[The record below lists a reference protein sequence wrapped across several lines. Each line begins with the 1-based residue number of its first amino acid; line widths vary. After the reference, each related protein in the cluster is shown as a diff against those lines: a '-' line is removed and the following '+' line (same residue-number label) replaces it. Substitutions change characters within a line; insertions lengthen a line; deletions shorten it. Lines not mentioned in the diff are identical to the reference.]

1 MNKNIISLLKIPGFF
16 VTDVQIEKEEI
27 IIYARKRSKT
37 ARCMCGK
44 RSRKLKDYR
53 SPSKI
58 LHMMLCNQKVYLVF
72 QKRRFTCGNCS
83 KLFTEPISFLE
94 SYQRASIFVKH
105 HALERLADS
114 SFKATN
120 ARIGISYGGLTSLLK
135 KVFTLETINWSEQK
149 VKTDIVK
156 TGSGDGI
163 QNDQKQ
169 QEFIR
174 LGIDE
179 HHLGKRHKYLVTIAN
194 LLTGKPIHILQDDK
208 QSTLRKFLRQ
218 LPDTV
223 KEAIDEVCI
232 DMRRSFLTAIA
243 KELPNTRIVIDHF
256 HLIQDANRRVQEARK
271 IEEDVQEKI
280 KGNGPKTIRWKLLTR
295 NKEDLQGEQ
304 DKLIRYYLHTY
315 PAIAVFYSCK
325 EKLRDMYKTGSKE
338 EAELILTEL
347 IKSMKASEYA
357 ELGLW
362 ARSLTFY
369 QPYILNYFDN
379 HTTNAVT
386 EGLHR
391 KFKLIQR
398 QAYGFRNPEVYA
410 RRIML
415 ACLPLPFIYPHI

>member
-1 MNKNIISLLKIPGFF
+1 MNSNITSLLRIPGFF
-16 VTDVQIEKEEI
+16 VTDVQINKAEI
-27 IIYARKRSKT
+27 VILARKRSKT

-72 QKRRFTCGNCS
+72 QKRRFKCGNCS
-83 KLFTEPISFLE
+83 KLFTEKISFLE
-94 SYQRASIFVKH
+94 SYQRVSVFVRH
-105 HALERLADS
+105 HALERLSDS

-120 ARIGISYGGLTSLLK
+120 TRIGISYGGLTSLLK
-135 KVFTLETINWSEQK
+135 KVFTLETINWQSQR
-149 VKTDIVK
+149 VKTA
-156 TGSGDGI
+156 
-163 QNDQKQ
+163 
-169 QEFIR
+169 IR

-179 HHLGKRHKYLVTIAN
+179 HHLSKRNKYLVTIAN
-194 LLTGKPIHILQDDK
+194 LLTGKPIHILPDDK
-208 QSTLRKFLRQ
+208 QSTLVNFLRQ
-218 LPDTV
+218 LPDSV

-232 DMRRSFLTAIA
+232 DMRKSFLIAIV

-256 HLIQDANRRVQEARK
+256 HVIQDANRRVQEARK

-280 KGNGPKTIRWKLLTR
+280 RGNGPRTIRWKLLTR
-295 NKEDLQGEQ
+295 NKEDLKGEQ
-304 DKLIRYYLHTY
+304 DNLIRYYLHTY
-315 PAIAVFYSCK
+315 PAISIFYSCK
-325 EKLRDMYKTGSKE
+325 EKLRDMYKSQTKE

-398 QAYGFRNPEVYA
+398 NAYGFRNPEVYA